1 MLFKHIG
8 TIGNI
13 ALLFA
18 NIIIHLTVQKT
29 TFPGHFGGLNH
40 WMLGASMNQYK
51 FIKTH
56 SGQALKYQ
64 HLKSNDKK
72 KFIINLRWNQTSRYL
87 AESLTRK

>member
-56 SGQALKYQ
+56 SSQALKYQ

-72 KFIINLRWNQTSRYL
+72 NL
-87 AESLTRK
+87 SLIYVGTKRHDIWQKA